1 MRFKLLALSALIIA
15 LLVACGGST
24 DTTEP
29 EVITE
34 TVQVEVTRVVTE
46 TQTETVVE
54 TVTETETVEVLALPA
69 VDPLAVTGDVVSAGS
84 STVFPLA
91 EAIAEQF
98 RNEGYSGN
106 ITIDSIGSGAGFER
120 FCVAG
125 ETDVSNASR
134 PIKDSEI
141 ESCQAIGRTPIEFR
155 VGTDALAVT
164 VSADN
169 DFLTD
174 VTLEELA
181 LIFSTAETW
190 ADVRPE
196 WPAEPIQRF
205 IPGTDSG
212 TFDYFVEEIFAED
225 EAPILAAANLQLS
238 EDDNVL
244 VQGIE
249 GSPYAIGF
257 FGYAYYQ
264 ENKEA
269 LHILN
274 IEGVEPSATSVED
287 GSYALAR
294 PLFIYSDATI
304 MQEKPQVA
312 SYINYFLT
320 NVNDVI
326 GEVGYFPASTTA
338 INGAKQAWADAQNV
352 SLGGGAQ
359 TAGVTLPV
367 VDPLAVE
374 GDVVSAGSSTVFP
387 LAEAIA

>member
-1 MRFKLLALSALIIA
+1 MRLKILAILAFALPLLMS
-15 LLVACGGST
+15 ACGGSET
-24 DTTEP
+24 VEP
-29 EVITE
+29 ETITE
-34 TVQVEVTRVVTE
+34 TVQIEVTRTVTE
-46 TQTETVVE
+46 TETVVE
-54 TVTETETVEVLALPA
+54 TVTETETIIETVEVLALPA

-98 RNEGYSGN
+98 RNEGYAGN

-134 PIKDSEI
+134 PIKDSEV
-141 ESCQAIGRTPIEFR
+141 ESCAAIGRTPIEFR

-164 VSADN
+164 VSAEN
-169 DFLTD
+169 DFVTD

-181 LIFSTAETW
+181 AIFSTAETW

-212 TFDYFVEEIFAED
+212 TFDYFVEEIFEED
-225 EAPILAAANLQLS
+225 EAPILAASNLQLS

-264 ENKEA
+264 ENAEA

-274 IEGVEPSATSVED
+274 INGVEPSATSVED

-294 PLFIYSDATI
+294 PLFIYSDASI

-312 SYINYFLT
+312 DYINFFLT
-320 NVNDVI
+320 YVNDEV
-326 GEVGYFPASTTA
+326 EDVGYFPASDEA
-338 INGAKQAWADAQNV
+338 LDAARAKW
-352 SLGGGAQ
+352 L
-359 TAGVTLPV
+359 
-367 VDPLAVE
+367 
-374 GDVVSAGSSTVFP
+374 
-387 LAEAIA
+387 EAMQ